1 MSDEDMFSGFKRHPV
16 NPSSNTSTIILVIFG
31 HGMDLCSVE
40 LPEKKQNTLM
50 FSMANKGCVNIE
62 LDIVKKIDYLVSEIQ
77 NEKQIFNVIEDFD
90 KKCSSDEEFDL
101 HKDLITYKDNKDFLY
116 DYLMNVKTKQKE
128 KYEKANDKYA
138 LKFIEKN
145 IDTFKTERENEKKKI
160 SNIIESCEKGY
171 TGKPR
176 YIQNDRL
183 YDISNEVKTDPFD
196 LKSVLLGKDN
206 FKYNGVYLLGIR
218 RPKTEEQN
226 KYSEI
231 YERLN
236 EKKRFS
242 LSEILHMCYNEYN
255 FDYVTIIDFACRC
268 NEDGTCNIDCPSS
281 IDELKEGQEVMKIYK
296 EKNLGGKK
304 KRRQTKR
311 NEQKKR
317 KTKRKRR

>member
-1 MSDEDMFSGFKRHPV
+1 MGQKSNLLTLRAANLQTNLLTDNSKLFIYGFLFLNFFEKLLRKKNVLLV
-16 NPSSNTSTIILVIFG
+16 NK
-31 HGMDLCSVE
+31 E
-40 LPEKKQNTLM
+40 LNFE
-50 FSMANKGCVNIE
+50 ANKGFLNCSVFFKSAKLLDYQQIKETSAFISSSYLQALITRYFSLFTNNVIYISFTNLNTDVNPKAVRFYYHKIKKFLNFRYVGNGIVPHIDLLPGENPPDVEECICLVNIG
-62 LDIVKKIDYLVSEIQ
+62 
-77 NEKQIFNVIEDFD
+77 DFPITT
-90 KKCSSDEEFDL
+90 CFWEFDGS
-101 HKDLITYKDNKDFLY
+101 I
-116 DYLMNVKTKQKE
+116 
-128 KYEKANDKYA
+128 
-138 LKFIEKN
+138 
-145 IDTFKTERENEKKKI
+145 KI
-160 SNIIESCEKGY
+160 
-171 TGKPR
+171 
-176 YIQNDRL
+176 
-183 YDISNEVKTDPFD
+183 
-196 LKSVLLGKDN
+196 
-206 FKYNGVYLLGIR
+206 
-218 RPKTEEQN
+218 KTEEQN

-317 KTKRKRR
+317 KTKRKHR